1 MTTAGRTLDR
11 MTCPTCGRQ
20 VAFRLIRDPRVSH
33 GRQFSTGI
41 RKPVRHKQQTLVESF
56 QTVISDRW
64 CPAGEPLR
72 GG

>member
-1 MTTAGRTLDR
+1 MKLDR
-11 MTCPTCGRQ
+11 MTCNTCGRQ

-33 GRQFSTGI
+33 GRPIPGI
-41 RKPVRHKQQTLVESF
+41 RKPVRHKQQTLVEPF